1 MSNLRQSLYR
11 IAHRIGRDR
20 RFAILRDL
28 RASEGWDPE
37 RLRQAQRARLASIL
51 LHAFEHVPYYRAPLI
66 ESGVVLAGR
75 PPRAV
80 VDRLPALP
88 VLERSAIRAQRDA
101 LCDAR
106 PPTAGNPRSLRR
118 TGGTMGDPLWLVQD
132 HVMNEHSGAVTLWF
146 DEWSGHVLG
155 RPKVILW
162 GVGAD
167 GRNTTMS
174 ARLGRLLKN
183 ETLLPINALSD
194 PTMDRY
200 LARIAR
206 RRPSQIL
213 GFAGAVYQV
222 ARRAEATAARFT
234 PPRVVMVSA
243 ETMVEGMRDTV
254 ERAFRAPVV
263 NRYGT
268 REVGGVACECR
279 ERRGLHVSALT
290 HHVEVLRSDGSAAEP
305 GEVGDLVITLLTNYS
320 MPLIRYRIGDRAA
333 FLADG
338 TPCRCGRAL
347 PTLATVVGRSLDAFV
362 RRDGVWVHGVDVK
375 RFYHRM
381 PWIQQF
387 QVVQL
392 GLDRVLVRLVDREQG
407 PEVPAAR
414 RADLDAIRA
423 YMRELM
429 GVGCEVTFEFVAAI
443 SREASGKYRQTM
455 RVEPADP
462 SGHAP

>member
-1 MSNLRQSLYR
+1 VVNWRASLYR
-11 IAHRIGRDR
+11 VAHRFGRDH

-28 RASEGWDPE
+28 RAIEGWSPGQ
-37 RLRQAQRARLASIL
+37 LRDAQRARLASIL
-51 LHAFEHVPYYRAPLI
+51 LHAFEHVPHYRAPLV
-66 ESGVVLAGR
+66 ESGVILPGR
-75 PPRAV
+75 TPRVAM
-80 VDRLPALP
+80 DRFPALP
-88 VLERSAIRAQRDA
+88 LLERSAIREHRDA
-101 LCDAR
+101 LCDTR
-106 PPTAGNPRSLRR
+106 PPAFGNPRSLRR
-118 TGGTMGDPLWLVQD
+118 TGGTTGDPLWLVQD

-155 RPKVILW
+155 QPKVILW

-167 GRNTTMS
+167 GRNTTVS

-194 PTMDRY
+194 ATMDCY
-200 LARIAR
+200 LERIAR

-213 GFAGAVYQV
+213 GFAGAVHQV

-254 ERAFRAPVV
+254 EAAFRAPVV

-268 REVGGVACECR
+268 RETGGVACECR
-279 ERRGLHVSALT
+279 HRRGLHVSALT
-290 HHVEVLRSDGSAAEP
+290 HLVEVLREDGSAAEP
-305 GEVGDLVITLLTNYS
+305 GEVGDVVITLLTNYS
-320 MPLIRYRIGDRAA
+320 MPLIRYRIGDRGALLAA
-333 FLADG
+333 AG
-338 TPCRCGRAL
+338 PCRCGRDL

-392 GLDRVLVRLVDREQG
+392 GLDRVLVRLVDREPG
-407 PEVPAAR
+407 SEPVATR
-414 RADLDAIRA
+414 RGDLDAIRA
-423 YMRELM
+423 YLRELM
-429 GVGCEVTFEFVAAI
+429 GAGCEVTFEFLAAI
-443 SREASGKYRQTM
+443 PREASGKYRQTR
-455 RVEPADP
+455 RVAPAGP
-462 SGHAP
+462 ER

>member
-174 ARLGRLLKN
+174 AQ
-183 ETLLPINALSD
+183 
-194 PTMDRY
+194 
-200 LARIAR
+200 ARAN
-206 RRPSQIL
+206 S
-213 GFAGAVYQV
+213 
-222 ARRAEATAARFT
+222 
-234 PPRVVMVSA
+234 
-243 ETMVEGMRDTV
+243 
-254 ERAFRAPVV
+254 
-263 NRYGT
+263 
-268 REVGGVACECR
+268 
-279 ERRGLHVSALT
+279 
-290 HHVEVLRSDGSAAEP
+290 
-305 GEVGDLVITLLTNYS
+305 
-320 MPLIRYRIGDRAA
+320 
-333 FLADG
+333 
-338 TPCRCGRAL
+338 
-347 PTLATVVGRSLDAFV
+347 
-362 RRDGVWVHGVDVK
+362 
-375 RFYHRM
+375 
-381 PWIQQF
+381 
-387 QVVQL
+387 
-392 GLDRVLVRLVDREQG
+392 
-407 PEVPAAR
+407 
-414 RADLDAIRA
+414 
-423 YMRELM
+423 
-429 GVGCEVTFEFVAAI
+429 
-443 SREASGKYRQTM
+443 
-455 RVEPADP
+455 
-462 SGHAP
+462 